1 VRNGAL
7 YRAGSKV
14 CLVPNVRKT
23 ITALERM
30 RGLLGRPPLQAG
42 EGLLIEPCP
51 SVHTFGMRY
60 ALDLVYLDPAG
71 QVLKLV
77 QELKPWRMSSCT
89 RAHATLEL
97 PPGAIE
103 RSGIKPGDRLEWHGE
118 Q

>member
-1 VRNGAL
+1 M
-7 YRAGSKV
+7 YRAGSNV
-14 CLVPNVRKT
+14 CLVPNVNKT
-23 ITALERM
+23 ISALERM

-60 ALDLVYLDPAG
+60 ALDLVYLDAAG

-77 QELKPWRMSSCT
+77 QELRPWRMSSCT

-97 PPGAIE
+97 PSGAI
-103 RSGIKPGDRLEWHGE
+103 RHSGIGTGDKLEWRSK
-118 Q
+118 

>member
-1 VRNGAL
+1 MRNGAL
-7 YRAGSKV
+7 YRAGSNV

-23 ITALERM
+23 ITAMERM
-30 RGLLGRPPLQAG
+30 RGLLGRPPLQTG
-42 EGLLIEPCP
+42 EGLLIAPCP

-60 ALDLVYLDPAG
+60 ALDLVYLDPTG

-77 QELKPWRMSSCT
+77 RGLKPWRMSSCT

-97 PPGAIE
+97 PLGAIAH
-103 RSGIKPGDRLEWHGE
+103 SGIQPDDRLEWRG